1 MLPPLAAD
9 ETVVIVGVDDGN
21 EIWFVDDTTLP
32 A

>member
-1 MLPPLAAD
+1 MLPPLDAD

-21 EIWFVDDTTLP
+21 WIWFEDDTTLP